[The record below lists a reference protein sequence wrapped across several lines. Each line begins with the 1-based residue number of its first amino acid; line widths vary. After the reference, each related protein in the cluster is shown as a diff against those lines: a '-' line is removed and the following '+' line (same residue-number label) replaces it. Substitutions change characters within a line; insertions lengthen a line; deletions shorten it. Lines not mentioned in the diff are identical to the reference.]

1 MAPFFVQ
8 LFTRGAA
15 YSCLRYHERYEEEQ
29 KQAGLE
35 QENERLKQQLALL
48 QTSS

>member
-8 LFTRGAA
+8 LFTGGPAS
-15 YSCLRYHERYEEEQ
+15 SCFRYHERYEEEQ
-29 KQAGLE
+29 KQARLE
-35 QENERLKQQLALL
+35 QENKRLKQQLSLL